1 MPEITLHKYQFEA
14 FQSRARITALV
25 AGKQGGKTL
34 VGSLWSRKKAS
45 EFTDRRDCGI
55 VTAPTYKTLKQATL
69 PRFLETFHGLGKWR
83 ESDSIFE
90 MNNGQPVYV
99 RTLHDVN
106 TIEGI
111 TRTRW
116 TWNDEAGQYKRMA
129 WDNIQGRA
137 APMEAQMF
145 LTTTPY
151 ALNWL
156 YKDLYKPWLA
166 GKRPDVH
173 FVQFRSVD
181 NPYFPKQEYERL
193 KAIMDARIFAMHFEG
208 QFQKMAGL
216 VFMDFDEILN
226 MDEAFKPNKQD
237 YFIGAGVDWGYTN
250 AFAITVRAI
259 HRTNPGHDYQIA
271 EFYQSYLTPSEKVS
285 VAKQFKDKFGIE
297 TFYCDNEEPAMIKE
311 FNNAGLTAV
320 AAPKYPGSLKDN
332 IARHNALIKSRD
344 YKIFRGRCP
353 YTLDEY
359 ATYHYPEIDGDEAN
373 AKEEPVDANNHLMTA
388 NMYFT
393 QCTESVR
400 DAARKSKQPVFEK
413 SRLER
418 LLAGEFSQKGKPSD
432 DWYESGMGVDLND

>member
-1 MPEITLHKYQFEA
+1 MPVIKLHRFQEEA
-14 FQSRARITALV
+14 ILSPARITALV
-25 AGKQGGKTL
+25 AGKQGGKTFI
-34 VGSLWSRKKAS
+34 GSMWSRLKAS
-45 EFTDRRDCGI
+45 QFTAPKDCGI
-55 VTAPTYKTLKQATL
+55 VTAPTHKILKQATL
-69 PRFLETFHGLGKWR
+69 PRFLETFSGLGKWR

-111 TRTRW
+111 TRCRW
-116 TWNDEAGQYKRMA
+116 IWSDEAGQYKQMA

-166 GKRPDVH
+166 GKRDDVK

-181 NPYFPKQEYERL
+181 NPYFPKAEYDRL
-193 KAIMDARIFAMHFEG
+193 KSIMDPRIFAMHFEG

-226 MDEAFKPNKQD
+226 TDEVFTPNKRD

-250 AFAITVRAI
+250 AFAIVVRAI
-259 HRTNPGHDYQIA
+259 HRTQPGRDYQIA
-271 EFYQSYLTPSEKVS
+271 EFFQSYMTPSEKVT
-285 VAKQFKDKFGIE
+285 VAKQYRDRFGIE

-311 FNNAGLTAV
+311 FNNAGLSAV

-344 YKIFRGRCP
+344 HKVLRGRCP

-359 ATYHYPEIDGDEAN
+359 ATYHYPEIKGDEENPSEA
-373 AKEEPVDANNHLMTA
+373 PIDANNHGMTA

-393 QCTESVR
+393 QCTEHIR
-400 DAARKSKQPVFEK
+400 DAARKVLQFQPGK

-418 LLAGEFSQKGKPSD
+418 LLAGEFSQRASKAE
-432 DWYESGMGVDLND
+432 DWYEG

>member
-1 MPEITLHKYQFEA
+1 LPEVTLHKFQLEA
-14 FQSRARITALV
+14 IQSAKRIVALV
-25 AGKQGGKTL
+25 AGKQGGKTFC
-34 VGSLWSRKKAS
+34 GSLWARLKAS
-45 EFTDRRDCGI
+45 QFTDRKDCGI
-55 VTAPTYKTLKQATL
+55 VTAPTYKILKQATL
-69 PRFLETFHGLGKWR
+69 PRFLETFAGLGKWR

-90 MNNGQPVYV
+90 MYGGQPIYI
-99 RTLHDVN
+99 RALNNVN

-111 TRTRW
+111 PRCRW
-116 TWNDEAGQYKRMA
+116 VWPDEAGQYKQMA

-156 YKDLYKPWLA
+156 YKDLYKPWMA
-166 GKRPDVH
+166 GRRHDVH

-181 NPYFPKQEYERL
+181 NPHFPKAEYERL
-193 KAIMDARIFAMHFEG
+193 KSIMDARVFAMHFEG

-226 MDEAFKPNKQD
+226 MDEPFVPSKRD

-250 AFAITVRAI
+250 AYAIVVRAI
-259 HRTNPGHDYQIA
+259 HRTIPGRDYQIA
-271 EFYQSYLTPSEKVS
+271 EFFQSFMTPSEKVT
-285 VAKQFKDKFGIE
+285 VAKQLRDKFGIE
-297 TFYCDNEEPAMIKE
+297 QFYCDNEEPAMIKE
-311 FNNAGLTAV
+311 FNNAGLSAV

-332 IARHNALIKSRD
+332 IARHNALIKTRD
-344 YKIFRGRCP
+344 YKVFRGRCP

-359 ATYHYPEIDGDEAN
+359 ATYHYPEMDGDEEN
-373 AKEEPVDANNHLMTA
+373 PSELPVDANNHGCSA

-393 QCTESVR
+393 QCTEHIR
-400 DAARKSKQPVFEK
+400 DAARKALEFKPGK

-418 LLAGEFSQKGKPSD
+418 LLAGEFSQTGNKVD
-432 DWYESGMGVDLND
+432 DWYENGNSASYE